1 MESSTQEDTVG
12 EEHGDSKPSPRD
24 SGFEGAGSSVRFSSR
39 PESASDNTSTVLKKA
54 AVVSR
59 SNTLT
64 TPRREVVMS
73 AKARSRLISS
83 ALRDHPVASETLR
96 TYESVVSFK
105 EHIANW
111 LNSQGLFLEKEEL
124 DSLEMLVVSKVSVSL
139 VQYFRIVLTY
149 G

>member
-12 EEHGDSKPSPRD
+12 EEHGDNRPSPRD

-39 PESASDNTSTVLKKA
+39 PESASDNTSSVQEKA
-54 AVVSR
+54 AEVSK
-59 SNTLT
+59 TLT

-73 AKARSRLISS
+73 ARARRRLISS

-96 TYESVVSFK
+96 TYESVVKFK

-111 LNSQGLFLEKEEL
+111 LNSQDLFLEKEEL
-124 DSLEMLVVSKVSVSL
+124 DSLEMLVVSKVSVSFDHDT
-139 VQYFRIVLTY
+139 VI
-149 G
+149 